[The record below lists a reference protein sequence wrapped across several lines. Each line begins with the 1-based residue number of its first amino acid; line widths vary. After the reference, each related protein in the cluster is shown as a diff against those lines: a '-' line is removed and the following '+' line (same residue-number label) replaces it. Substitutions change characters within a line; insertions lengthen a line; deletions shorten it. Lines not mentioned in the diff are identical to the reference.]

1 MLIWRKLNVFT
12 KEMKWV
18 KKKVISIE
26 CIVNLDTYKFGL
38 VEVFR
43 YFSSFHRVNCTNCNQ
58 QHIVHLKGTLV
69 HLQIRKDYISSH
81 WWWNVILMAIP
92 VRSQMQSRWCC
103 TSRSLGLL
111 LGSRTSHLKCH
122 SIVSYIRSHLAFILY
137 CKGKVRLV
145 FPRIRQ
151 KKTDNGSNEF
161 ILWWWIIRM
170 WSL

>member
-1 MLIWRKLNVFT
+1 MYVFFFPG
-12 KEMKWV
+12 
-18 KKKVISIE
+18 
-26 CIVNLDTYKFGL
+26 TYKFGL

-58 QHIVHLKGTLV
+58 QHIVHLKGTLD
-69 HLQIRKDYISSH
+69 HLQIRKDYFSSH
-81 WWWNVILMAIP
+81 LWWNVILMAIP
-92 VRSQMQSRWCC
+92 VKSQMQSRWCC

-122 SIVSYIRSHLAFILY
+122 SIVSYIRSDLSFILY

-151 KKTDNGSNEF
+151 KKTKQIMAAINSYFDDE
-161 ILWWWIIRM
+161 
-170 WSL
+170 

>member
-18 KKKVISIE
+18 KKKVIGIE
-26 CIVNLDTYKFGL
+26 WIVYLDTYKFGL

-69 HLQIRKDYISSH
+69 HLQIRKDYFSSH

-122 SIVSYIRSHLAFILY
+122 SIVSYIRSHLSFILY

-145 FPRIRQ
+145 FPHIRQ
-151 KKTDNGSNEF
+151 KKQIMAAMNSYFNDE
-161 ILWWWIIRM
+161 
-170 WSL
+170 